1 MGSGKEEVRQGIM
14 NNGGENGGTKKRDKD
29 EEIYRLRVDGRYKSW
44 SGVGEEGE
52 SKEKKYLQN
61 GG

>member
-29 EEIYRLRVDGRYKSW
+29 EEIYRLRVEGRYKSW
-44 SGVGEEGE
+44 IGGGVKRKEE
-52 SKEKKYLQN
+52 KE
-61 GG
+61 